1 MFQRMDTGTQRF
13 ASDRLARCVSVDLE
27 VDPASAQLFAF
38 AAVGGTGGSVV
49 HRKGP
54 LESALA
60 RLDTYCRDFDH
71 VIGHNILHHDL
82 PHLAA
87 ASPRFVS
94 LAEAPIDTLWL
105 NPLAF
110 PRNPYHHLVK
120 HYHDGRLQSGHI
132 NDPVQ
137 DAKLVFEVLKDQ
149 IDAFDRLNATTPDAL
164 TAYHSLTTREPYS
177 GGFDRVFQQVR
188 GKGRPSEPDAHE
200 AIRRLLAGQ
209 ACQTRLGEVLARL
222 EDPKLGW
229 PMAYALSWIS
239 VAGGDSVMPPWVRM
253 QFREASRVVKDL
265 REHSCD
271 SPWCSYCRE
280 QNDPRRALTRWFGFE
295 SFRPE
300 PVDAEGRPLQERIVA
315 DAMTGKS
322 LLGILPTGTGKSI
335 CYQIPA
341 LSRYDKTGA
350 LTVVISPLVALMAD
364 QVKGLVRAGVSSA
377 VTVNGLL
384 SLPERHDALETV
396 RMGDAAILLISP
408 EQLRSV
414 SVRTALQQRE
424 VGLWVLDDPEGRERL
439 ANGAGRGAEGRRHAV
454 DLLRRKAAS
463 GGELQGRARPVL

>member
-137 DAKLVFEVLKDQ
+137 DAKSVFEVLKDQ